1 MDSQGLPP
9 GWSMGYD
16 SITGFPFFI
25 NHIDKSTTWE
35 DPRKSKVNNSTQNL
49 HSAPTYSSELTN
61 NHRQQHSLANER
73 LTDLSNSGDSIT
85 GSIRNNNQPKKQSY
99 YDNVSEPISIKIHSI
114 NSFNNDNN
122 KHREYE
128 HQSCTP
134 ETQSSDSYKFNE
146 NSFTN
151 EVESVPTELV
161 SIKNPDNNN
170 IGESLC
176 KPATLDPLA
185 IIDQAQCELNEIK
198 AEINEFLPLCKNK
211 AYLLLE
217 DKLDKLMLRCDN
229 IESAGDLTIKN
240 KRREVILAI
249 QTVLINLENKLPQ
262 FKSVDDQD
270 NKNNDLQS
278 FNTDELDKKDHSS
291 VDSSEINSSFNR
303 EEDQAK

>member
-9 GWSMGYD
+9 GWSIGYD

-35 DPRKSKVNNSTQNL
+35 DPRKSKANNSTQNL
-49 HSAPTYSSELTN
+49 HSVPTYSSELTN
-61 NHRQQHSLANER
+61 NHYQQHNLENER
-73 LTDLSNSGDSIT
+73 LTDYSDDSKT
-85 GSIRNNNQPKKQSY
+85 GSIRNNILHKKQSY
-99 YDNVSEPISIKIHSI
+99 YDNVSEPISIKVHSI
-114 NSFNNDNN
+114 DSFNNNNN
-122 KHREYE
+122 KHHDYE
-128 HQSCTP
+128 HRSCTP
-134 ETQSSDSYKFNE
+134 ITQSSDSYKFNQ

-151 EVESVPTELV
+151 EMKSVPTELV
-161 SIKNPDNNN
+161 SVKNPDNNN

-198 AEINEFLPLCKNK
+198 AEINEFIPSCKNK

-229 IESAGDLTIKN
+229 IEFAGDLTIRK

-249 QTVLINLENKLPQ
+249 QTVLLDLENKLPQ
-262 FKSVDDQD
+262 SKSVNDQD
-270 NKNNDLQS
+270 SKTNDLQS
-278 FNTDELDKKDHSS
+278 SNIDKVDKKDHSS
-291 VDSSEINSSFNR
+291 LDSSETDSNFIT
-303 EEDQAK
+303 EEGQAK